1 MSNCGKFVQAKS
13 NSALCKTSGGYCG
26 AQWQEYC
33 QVSGGYRPYPI
44 WEAPRL
50 RLLLS
55 SGQLFLILHLCGRVQ
70 QPYSSCVSWYIVPA
84 SHRPTLCFS
93 APIQIS
99 RRGSLIRSAWARNL
113 PMVWSSSCCWLMIL
127 SWWNIPKV
135 FALISALLFR
145 VSAMILKIS
154 VHERV
159 Y

>member
-1 MSNCGKFVQAKS
+1 MENLFKPKVILLCVRLQEDIVEPNGKNTARCLEGTVRTQ
-13 NSALCKTSGGYCG
+13 SGKPQG
-26 AQWQEYC
+26 
-33 QVSGGYRPYPI
+33 SDF
-44 WEAPRL
+44 
-50 RLLLS
+50 LLS

-127 SWWNIPKV
+127 SW
-135 FALISALLFR
+135 
-145 VSAMILKIS
+145 
-154 VHERV
+154 
-159 Y
+159 